1 MSNKRKTKIIKCCI
15 CGREF
20 ETSYSGGTIRCPEC
34 SKNRA
39 SALERP
45 YTRDTVFLVCKWFSE
60 GMTIPE
66 IASLLD
72 RSEDNIRKA
81 LECGGVYD
89 VTSKDGVKL

>member
-1 MSNKRKTKIIKCCI
+1 MSKKGKRKIIKCCI

-20 ETSYSGGTIRCPEC
+20 ETSYSGGTIRCSEC
-34 SKNRA
+34 SKNKV

-45 YTRDTVFLVCKWFSE
+45 YTRDTVFLVCKYFSE
-60 GMTIPE
+60 GMTVKR
-66 IASLLD
+66 IAKLLD

-81 LECGGVYD
+81 LERGGVYD

>member
-1 MSNKRKTKIIKCCI
+1 MSKKGKTKIIKCCI

-20 ETSYSGGTIRCPEC
+20 ETSYSGGVTRCPEC
-34 SKNRA
+34 SKNKA
-39 SALERP
+39 AALERP

-60 GMTIPE
+60 GMTIPK
-66 IASLLD
+66 IAKLLD

-81 LECGGVYD
+81 LKRGGVYD